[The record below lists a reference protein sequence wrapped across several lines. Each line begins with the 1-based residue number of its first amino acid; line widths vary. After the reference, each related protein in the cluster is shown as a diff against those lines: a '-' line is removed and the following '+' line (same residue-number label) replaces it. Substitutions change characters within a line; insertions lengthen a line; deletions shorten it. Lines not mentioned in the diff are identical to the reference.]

1 MTVPDQRVAQEAELA
16 SLRAEVAR
24 LQAALDAGPARP
36 AQAAQPAEP
45 PPSPPRRGGTLRWV
59 GVGVLLALVA
69 LLAPLAV
76 VATWVHDEISDT
88 DRYVETVTPLAADPA
103 VQDAVAVRVTEAIFT
118 RLDVE
123 AVTQE
128 AVDALAEQGL
138 PPRATA
144 SLSALVTPVVNGVHG
159 FVEDAVRRL
168 IRSDEFQQAWEAA
181 NREAHTQMVAV
192 LTGKTGETIQ
202 VEGNTVS
209 VNLAAVIDA
218 VKIRLQDAGFALAE
232 RIPEVNAQFTI
243 MESADITRAQTAF
256 RTLSALARA
265 LPIVA
270 LVLLAAAVALAPS
283 RRKALVIGAFV
294 VAASM
299 VLLGALLNAFRI
311 VYLDAIPPERV
322 PPAAAAAIYD
332 QLVGF
337 IRLNLRA
344 VLVVFLAVALIAW
357 LTGPWAP
364 AAAVRR
370 AAGRA
375 ADTVR
380 HGSDRAGLN
389 TGAFGVA
396 LYNMRTPLRAGV
408 LGVAVVVYVMAA
420 HPTGAFALTV
430 LLVAGLVILVVE
442 LLARPPGDDVP
453 DGVPDDVTAA
463 RPSGA

>member
-1 MTVPDQRVAQEAELA
+1 MTVPDQRVAQETELEN
-16 SLRAEVAR
+16 LRAEVAR
-24 LQAALDAGPARP
+24 LQTALAAAP
-36 AQAAQPAEP
+36 AQPTP
-45 PPSPPRRGGTLRWV
+45 PPPPPTRGGTLRWV
-59 GVGVLLALVA
+59 GAGVLLALVA
-69 LLAPLAV
+69 LLAPLAI
-76 VATWVHDEISDT
+76 VATWVHDEIADT

-103 VQDAVAVRVTEAIFT
+103 VQNAVTTRVTDAIFT
-118 RLDVE
+118 RLDVQ
-123 AVTQE
+123 AVTQD
-128 AVDALAEQGL
+128 AVDALADQGL

-144 SLSALVTPVVNGVHG
+144 SLSALVTPLVNGIHG
-159 FVEDAVRRL
+159 FVEDAVGKI
-168 IRSDEFQQAWEAA
+168 IRSDEFQQAWVAA
-181 NREAHTQMVAV
+181 NREAHAQMVAV
-192 LTGKTGETIQ
+192 LTGKTGGAIQ

-218 VKIRLQDAGFALAE
+218 VKARLQDAGFALADK
-232 RIPEVNAQFTI
+232 IPAVNAQFTI
-243 MESADITRAQTAF
+243 MQSADITKAQTAF

-270 LVLLAAAVALAPS
+270 LLLLAAAVALAPS

-299 VLLGALLNAFRI
+299 VLLGAALNAFRI
-311 VYLDAIPPERV
+311 IYLDAVPPDRV

-364 AAAVRR
+364 ALAVRR
-370 AAGRA
+370 ATGRA
-375 ADTVR
+375 VDTVR
-380 HGSDRAGLN
+380 HGSERAGLN

-408 LGVAVVVYVMAA
+408 LGIAVLVYVMAA

-430 LLVAGLVILVVE
+430 LLVAGLVILVIE
-442 LLARPPGDDVP
+442 LLARPPAA
-453 DGVPDDVTAA
+453 DDVTGAQ
-463 RPSGA
+463 PSGA

>member
-1 MTVPDQRVAQEAELA
+1 MTVPDQRVAQDTELER
-16 SLRAEVAR
+16 LRAEVAR
-24 LQAALDAGPARP
+24 LQAALDTGAGQPARP
-36 AQAAQPAEP
+36 AP
-45 PPSPPRRGGTLRWV
+45 PPPPPTRRGGTLRWV

-69 LLAPLAV
+69 LLAPLSV
-76 VATWVHDEISDT
+76 VATWVHDGISDT

-103 VQDAVAVRVTEAIFT
+103 VQNAVAARVTDAIFT
-118 RLDVE
+118 RLDVQ

-128 AVDALAEQGL
+128 AVDALADQGL

-144 SLSALVTPVVNGVHG
+144 SLSALVTPMVNGVHG
-159 FVEDAVRRL
+159 FVEDAVGRL
-168 IRSDEFQQAWEAA
+168 IRSDEFQQAWVAA

-192 LTGKTGETIQ
+192 LTGRTGETIQ

-209 VNLAAVIDA
+209 VNLAAVVDA
-218 VKIRLQDAGFALAE
+218 VKTRLQDAGFALAE
-232 RIPEVNAQFTI
+232 RIPTVNAQFTI

-256 RTLSALARA
+256 RALSALARV

-270 LVLLAAAVALAPS
+270 LLLLAAAVALAPS
-283 RRKALVIGAFV
+283 RRKALVIGGFV

-311 VYLDAIPPERV
+311 IYLDAVPPERV

-375 ADTVR
+375 VDTVR
-380 HGSDRAGLN
+380 HGSDRAGLD

-408 LGVAVVVYVMAA
+408 LGVAVVAYVMAA

-430 LLVAGLVILVVE
+430 LLVAGLVILLIE
-442 LLARPPGDDVP
+442 LLARPPRDGT
-453 DGVPDDVTAA
+453 DGVSDDVTAA
-463 RPSGA
+463 QPSGA

>member
-1 MTVPDQRVAQEAELA
+1 MTVPDQRVAQDTELER
-16 SLRAEVAR
+16 LRAEVAR
-24 LQAALDAGPARP
+24 LQAALDAGAAQPARP
-36 AQAAQPAEP
+36 AP
-45 PPSPPRRGGTLRWV
+45 PPPPPARRGGTMRWV

-69 LLAPLAV
+69 LLAPLSV

-103 VQDAVAVRVTEAIFT
+103 VQNAVAARVTDAIFT
-118 RLDVE
+118 RLDVQ

-128 AVDALAEQGL
+128 AVDALADQGL

-144 SLSALVTPVVNGVHG
+144 SLSALVTPMVNGIHG
-159 FVEDAVRRL
+159 FVEDAVGRL
-168 IRSDEFQQAWEAA
+168 IRSDEFQQAWVAA

-232 RIPEVNAQFTI
+232 RIPTVNAQFTI

-270 LVLLAAAVALAPS
+270 LLLLAAAVALAPS
-283 RRKALVIGAFV
+283 RRKALVLGAFV

-311 VYLDAIPPERV
+311 IYLDAVPPERV
-322 PPAAAAAIYD
+322 PPDAAAAIYD

-344 VLVVFLAVALIAW
+344 VLVVFLAVALVAW
-357 LTGPWAP
+357 VTGPWAP

-375 ADTVR
+375 VDTVR
-380 HGSDRAGLN
+380 HGSDRVGLD

-420 HPTGAFALTV
+420 HPTGAFALTL
-430 LLVAGLVILVVE
+430 LLVAGLVILLIE
-442 LLARPPGDDVP
+442 LLARPPGDDT
-453 DGVPDDVTAA
+453 DDVTAA
-463 RPSGA
+463 QPSGA

>member
-1 MTVPDQRVAQEAELA
+1 MTVPDQRVAQDSELE

-24 LQAALDAGPARP
+24 LQAALDAGAEPPEQPARP
-36 AQAAQPAEP
+36 PA
-45 PPSPPRRGGTLRWV
+45 RRGGTLRWI
-59 GVGVLLALVA
+59 GAGVLLALVA
-69 LLAPLAV
+69 LLAPLAI

-103 VQDAVAVRVTEAIFT
+103 VQNAVAARVTDAIFT
-118 RLDVE
+118 RLDVR

-128 AVDALAEQGL
+128 AVDALEDQGL

-144 SLSALVTPVVNGVHG
+144 SLSALVTPMVNGVHG
-159 FVEDAVRRL
+159 FVEDAVNRL
-168 IRSDEFQQAWEAA
+168 ISSDEFQQAWVAA
-181 NREAHTQMVAV
+181 NREAHAQLVAV
-192 LTGKTGETIQ
+192 MTGKTGDVIQ

-209 VNLAAVIDA
+209 VNLAAVIGA
-218 VKIRLQDAGFALAE
+218 VKTRLENAGFALAG

-243 MESADITRAQTAF
+243 LESADITRAQTAF
-256 RTLSALARA
+256 RTISALARA

-270 LVLLAAAVALAPS
+270 LLLLAAAVALAPS
-283 RRKALVIGAFV
+283 RRKALVIGGFV

-299 VLLGALLNAFRI
+299 VLLGLALNAFRI
-311 VYLDAIPPERV
+311 VYLDAVPPERL

-357 LTGPWAP
+357 VTGPWAP
-364 AAAVRR
+364 AVAVRR
-370 AAGRA
+370 ATGRVV
-375 ADTVR
+375 DMVR
-380 HGSDRAGLN
+380 HGSDRAGLD

-396 LYNMRTPLRAGV
+396 LYNMRTPFRVGV
-408 LGVAVVVYVMAA
+408 LGVAVLVYVMAA

-430 LLVAGLVILVVE
+430 LVVAGLVLLLFE
-442 LLARPPGDDVP
+442 FLARPPSDEDADQAASGEAAE
-453 DGVPDDVTAA
+453 DVTAA
-463 RPSGA
+463 QPSGA

>member
-1 MTVPDQRVAQEAELA
+1 MTVPDQRVAQETELEN
-16 SLRAEVAR
+16 LRAEVAR
-24 LQAALDAGPARP
+24 LQTALDAVP
-36 AQAAQPAEP
+36 AQPAP
-45 PPSPPRRGGTLRWV
+45 PPPPPEKGGTLRWV

-69 LLAPLAV
+69 LLAPTAI
-76 VATWVHDEISDT
+76 VATWVHDEIADT

-103 VQDAVAVRVTEAIFT
+103 VQNAVATRVTDAIFT
-118 RLDVE
+118 RLDVQ
-123 AVTQE
+123 AVTQD
-128 AVDALAEQGL
+128 AVNALADQGL

-144 SLSALVTPVVNGVHG
+144 SLSALVTPLVNGIHG
-159 FVEDAVRRL
+159 FVEDAVGKI
-168 IRSDEFQQAWEAA
+168 IRSDQFQEAWVAA
-181 NREAHTQMVAV
+181 NREAHAQMVAV
-192 LTGKTGETIQ
+192 LTGKTGGAIQ

-218 VKIRLQDAGFALAE
+218 VKSRLQDAGFALADK
-232 RIPEVNAQFTI
+232 IPAVNAQFTI
-243 MESADITRAQTAF
+243 MQSADITKAQTAF

-270 LVLLAAAVALAPS
+270 LLLLAAAVALAPS

-299 VLLGALLNAFRI
+299 VLLGAALNAFRI
-311 VYLDAIPPERV
+311 IYLDAVPPDRV

-364 AAAVRR
+364 ARAVRR
-370 AAGRA
+370 ATGRA
-375 ADTVR
+375 VDTVR
-380 HGSDRAGLN
+380 HGGERAGLN

-396 LYNMRTPLRAGV
+396 LHNMRTPLRAGV
-408 LGVAVVVYVMAA
+408 LGIAVLVYVMAA

-430 LLVAGLVILVVE
+430 LLVAGLVILLIE
-442 LLARPPGDDVP
+442 LLARPPAA
-453 DGVPDDVTAA
+453 DDVTGAQ
-463 RPSGA
+463 PSGA